1 MAFWELLLSR
11 PLQKNKTKVHGHT
24 KKSSSVI
31 FFPRHLIG
39 QRGFSR
45 RVIVFRRG
53 TSGRHTD
60 LACDTVVLRRAL
72 A

>member
-1 MAFWELLLSR
+1 MAFLGASSFSSSTKK
-11 PLQKNKTKVHGHT
+11 QKSNRNT

-39 QRGFSR
+39 QRGFPG